1 MSGSLLNILIQIAQ
15 SFLLIPI
22 LLGIIRF
29 NHLKKIRRILL
40 FLLCVELIVSV
51 IAWYLWSQKSNN
63 LPLLH
68 LYTVLEFSGWALIY
82 YYLFKGD
89 KRQKIVI
96 VVSILFVLFALINSL
111 FIQKL
116 LEFNS
121 ISRSTEGVLLIV
133 YSTIYFSKL
142 FKEKKIKKLEAEPSV
157 WLNIAVLVY
166 FSGSFLLF
174 GFSNLLLSMNSYEIK
189 EIWGIHA
196 VFLMIHYS
204 LISIAIWMK
213 PTPTI

>member
-1 MSGSLLNILIQIAQ
+1 M
-15 SFLLIPI
+15 
-22 LLGIIRF
+22 
-29 NHLKKIRRILL
+29 
-40 FLLCVELIVSV
+40 
-51 IAWYLWSQKSNN
+51 
-63 LPLLH
+63 
-68 LYTVLEFSGWALIY
+68 
-82 YYLFKGD
+82 
-89 KRQKIVI
+89 
-96 VVSILFVLFALINSL
+96 
-111 FIQKL
+111 

-133 YSTIYFSKL
+133 HSTIYFSKL

-196 VFLMIHYS
+196 I
-204 LISIAIWMK
+204 ISND
-213 PTPTI
+213 TL